1 MNRPLRR
8 LALSLVLLAG
18 MLGAFPTFAADNAVR
33 LPDAHALQF
42 YLRWT
47 PGRTPLISAHRG
59 GPMPGY
65 PENCIETFKNAL
77 EYQPCL
83 IECDVARTKDGT
95 LVMMHDDTVDR
106 TTTGTGLVDSLTFEE
121 VRALRLIDNE
131 GDTTNY
137 QVPTFGEVLDWA
149 KDNAILTVDM
159 KPSVSPEEIVNAIHD
174 HDAEGA
180 ALVITYTTEQAAKVH
195 ALDPNLVL
203 SCTVRNQDEW
213 NRLLQAGVT
222 PPIVVAFVGVHE
234 PDRSLYAFL
243 HSQGVRT
250 ILGTMG
256 NLDTKAEKRG
266 EKVYVHLYRNG
277 ADILSTDRVPA
288 VSEAVNVMEQQ
299 AKDNYR

>member
-1 MNRPLRR
+1 VKRPLRFF
-8 LALSLVLLAG
+8 ALSLALLAG
-18 MLGAFPTFAADNAVR
+18 LFSASFATAADNAVR

-47 PGRTPLISAHRG
+47 PSRTPLISAHRG

-83 IECDVARTKDGT
+83 IECDVAKTKDGK

-106 TTTGTGLVDSLTFEE
+106 TTTGTGRVDSLTFDEI
-121 VRALRLIDNE
+121 RALRLIDNE
-131 GDTTNY
+131 GDTTVY

-159 KPSVSPEEIVNAIHD
+159 KPTVTPEEIVNAIHD

-195 ALDPNLVL
+195 DLDPNLVL

-213 NRLLQAGVT
+213 NRLQAAGVT

-234 PDRSLYAFL
+234 PESSLYKLL
-243 HSQGVRT
+243 HAHGVRT

-266 EKVYVHLYRNG
+266 INVYVRLYRTG

-288 VSEAVNVMEQQ
+288 VSEAVNVLEKQ
-299 AKDNYR
+299 AEDTFR